1 VTISINQCLAL
12 TGREGHYYKMSL
24 SEKNVPTLLLMLAE
38 FLSYNKNELA
48 MGNYYS
54 EQVSQ
59 ESPPEN

>member
-1 VTISINQCLAL
+1 LAL

-24 SEKNVPTLLLMLAE
+24 SEKNAPTLLLMLAE
-38 FLSYNKNELA
+38 FLSYNKNEMA

-59 ESPPEN
+59 ESPPES